1 MTEITK
7 CAGLSPTGTPQ
18 CAYRE
23 ACKRF
28 TMPEIEYQSWA
39 AFYATAGDDCEYFL
53 PMDDVKAEP
62 VPVRCDKT
70 VDMFEVEK

>member
-1 MTEITK
+1 MTDITK
-7 CAGLSPTGTPQ
+7 CAGLSPTGTQQ

-53 PMDDVKAEP
+53 PMDTAATE
-62 VPVRCDKT
+62 RCDKT
-70 VDMFEVEK
+70 VDMFEVQP